1 MNEKIVKRFLDEPN
15 AALQVLGS
23 SFEQFIRFFHWYM
36 YHQDFIFRPFHM
48 EIIHKLEDIAFGRN
62 KKRNL
67 MINLP
72 PRFGKSSIMK
82 YFCAWSYMLNPSSNC
97 IYTSY
102 SDDLASSFSKDIR
115 EMVTSEAFLRF
126 TGIKL
131 NKAKIGAD
139 YWATEQGGGFRA
151 APLGGSL
158 TGFGFG
164 VSGEEYGGCCFP
176 YNEVV
181 WTKQGKIKIGEIV
194 NKKLDVDVLSYN
206 FQKEKFEYKKIDH
219 YVKNG
224 ESDILK
230 IGLSNGSCIQCTP
243 DHKVWTENRGYVE
256 AQDLTKNDILL
267 SASNPFDL
275 LESNSNFGHNLFSC
289 VVSIKNKVHFFFCKF
304 SFLLRLVINT
314 VCKALKRLTLFN
326 VNNGGITNAKSS
338 GYFSNGSCV
347 TTNSNNF
354 FSCELC
360 SGKNKSSKFD
370 GISHIFRLGSISK
383 IFKSIVKWVTVK
395 MPNFHTFW
403 SWTNKSKKNS
413 AVSKN
418 VFKLPVDISCCYKI
432 ALFVFSKFKDFAFD
446 LHHSTISF
454 IKNLVGVTSQTSKI
468 RNGVMPCSR
477 YCSPLFVRKIR
488 HNKNSFCLSIR
499 DNHNIFV
506 GKSQGLL
513 VSNCLV
519 DDPLKA
525 SNVKSQA
532 EMQNCVDYYLNTL
545 KSRANNQAKSPMICI
560 MQRLALE
567 DLAGYILENELPDWD
582 VVKLP
587 ALNEET
593 GEALWPEKFSTKDL
607 LKLKNLSPFVYYGQY
622 QQEPIVVGGSVFK
635 TEWFKFYNPD
645 ERYEYQMTFITSD
658 TAQKKAEHNDFTVF
672 AWWGKTFDN
681 KLHLLDMVWGKY
693 DAHELKQQVMLFW
706 EKCNADRR
714 AAPPYGFYIEEK
726 GSGIGVIQ
734 ELVKTYPLPLLP
746 VMRNRFKNDKG
757 MWVAMDKFS
766 RAMTAIPYIANGWV
780 YLPKDEKC
788 DISNALLAEVA
799 AFKAD
804 LTHKHDDK
812 TDCLCDAIE
821 IAFGASSI
829 SSIFI

>member
-1 MNEKIVKRFLDEPN
+1 MNEQIVKKFLDEPN

-164 VSGEEYGGCCFP
+164 VSGEEYGGCC
-176 YNEVV
+176 
-181 WTKQGKIKIGEIV
+181 
-194 NKKLDVDVLSYN
+194 
-206 FQKEKFEYKKIDH
+206 
-219 YVKNG
+219 
-224 ESDILK
+224 
-230 IGLSNGSCIQCTP
+230 
-243 DHKVWTENRGYVE
+243 
-256 AQDLTKNDILL
+256 
-267 SASNPFDL
+267 
-275 LESNSNFGHNLFSC
+275 
-289 VVSIKNKVHFFFCKF
+289 
-304 SFLLRLVINT
+304 
-314 VCKALKRLTLFN
+314 
-326 VNNGGITNAKSS
+326 
-338 GYFSNGSCV
+338 
-347 TTNSNNF
+347 
-354 FSCELC
+354 
-360 SGKNKSSKFD
+360 
-370 GISHIFRLGSISK
+370 
-383 IFKSIVKWVTVK
+383 
-395 MPNFHTFW
+395 
-403 SWTNKSKKNS
+403 
-413 AVSKN
+413 
-418 VFKLPVDISCCYKI
+418 
-432 ALFVFSKFKDFAFD
+432 
-446 LHHSTISF
+446 
-454 IKNLVGVTSQTSKI
+454 
-468 RNGVMPCSR
+468 
-477 YCSPLFVRKIR
+477 
-488 HNKNSFCLSIR
+488 
-499 DNHNIFV
+499 
-506 GKSQGLL
+506 
-513 VSNCLV
+513 LV

-593 GEALWPEKFSTKDL
+593 GEALWPEKFSAKDL

-645 ERYEYQMTFITSD
+645 ERFEYQMTFITSD